1 MSTGKTAIVTGAS
14 SGIGFEVCRQLAE
27 KGWKVYGCSRRGTAP
42 AGVTGIALDVTDE
55 PAVQKAFAAA
65 AEEAGGIDLLI
76 NNAGFGISGPVEFTA
91 ADDARRQMEVNF
103 IGQFICAKAVLP
115 YMREKKS
122 GRIVCTSSVAAPIA
136 IPYQAFYSAGKAA
149 VNSLVCALRNE
160 VKDFGISV
168 CAVLPG
174 DAATGFTAAR
184 SKSAGG
190 EDVYTRCG
198 SAVAAMERDEQGGM
212 TPDYVA
218 GKVVSTAEKKNPPP
232 MTVIGGKYKLFM
244 GLFKVLPSR
253 FAYWIVGKMY
263 S

>member
-1 MSTGKTAIVTGAS
+1 MSKTAVVTGAS
-14 SGIGFEVCRQLAE
+14 SGIGFEVCRLLAGR
-27 KGWKVYGCSRRGTAP
+27 GWRVYGCSRRGTAP
-42 AGVTGIALDVTDE
+42 NGVTGVALDVTDE
-55 PAVQKAFAAA
+55 PAVQKAFAAVA
-65 AEEAGGIDLLI
+65 AEAGGIDLLI
-76 NNAGFGISGPVEFTA
+76 NNAGFGISGPVEFTDA
-91 ADDARRQMEVNF
+91 EDARRQMEVNF

-115 YMREKKS
+115 YMRAQGS

-160 VKDFGISV
+160 VREFGITV

-184 SKSAGG
+184 RKTSAGD
-190 EDVYTRCG
+190 DVYTRCG
-198 SAVAAMERDEQGGM
+198 SAVAAMEKDEQGGM
-212 TPDYVA
+212 TPAYVA
-218 GKVVSTAEKKNPPP
+218 GKVAAAAERKNPPP
-232 MTVIGGKYKLFM
+232 MTVIGAKYKLFM
-244 GLFKVLPSR
+244 GLFRLLPYR